1 MIQTSKYINKII
13 SFIFTFSEIFNWNFT
28 LDNKPYSIFLKD
40 NYSEKNFIYISK
52 DNTNWKKIDILD
64 KEYFYYNFTIDKY
77 YFNIR
82 ASQNK
87 KYSLFIDSF
96 CFEDINQKNENINNI
111 NNINNNANDKNDNKE
126 ELVDEG
132 LEKNLIENIKR
143 MKINNEKYKSKS
155 SRNVKSNLEYQSS
168 DELFKKAVNNEKKKL
183 HLTLKDTYNNN
194 KFKSVL
200 PETAKHLPKS
210 IYHVYQFN
218 NKNMDKECRICLQNF
233 VIGQEILTLPCFHF
247 FHCNCISDWLRKK
260 EECPICKSSIIV
272 DIPPL

>member
-1 MIQTSKYINKII
+1 M
-13 SFIFTFSEIFNWNFT
+13 
-28 LDNKPYSIFLKD
+28 KD
-40 NYSEKNFIYISK
+40 NNSEKNCVYISK
-52 DNTNWKKIDILD
+52 DNINWKKIDLLD
-64 KEYFYYNFTIDKY
+64 KQYFYYNFTIDKH

-82 ASQNK
+82 ASQNN

-96 CFEDINQKNENINNI
+96 CFEDLNII
-111 NNINNNANDKNDNKE
+111 NINNNADDTNDIKE
-126 ELVDEG
+126 VDEEI
-132 LEKNLIENIKR
+132 EKNLIENIKR

-183 HLTLKDTYNNN
+183 HHTLQDTDNNN

-200 PETAKHLPKS
+200 PEFAKHLPKS
-210 IYHVYQFN
+210 IYHVYQFK
-218 NKNMDKECRICLQNF
+218 NKNMDKDCRICLENF

-260 EECPICKSSIIV
+260 EECPICKSSIKV
-272 DIPPL
+272 DIL